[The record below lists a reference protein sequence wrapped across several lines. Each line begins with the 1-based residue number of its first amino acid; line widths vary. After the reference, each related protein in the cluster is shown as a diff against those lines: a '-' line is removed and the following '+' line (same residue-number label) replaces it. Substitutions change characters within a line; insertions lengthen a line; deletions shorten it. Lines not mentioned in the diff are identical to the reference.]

1 MSNNVK
7 PPRLPDPG
15 AAFDAPQRSY
25 ISDLLR
31 TLRLYFEASATAQD
45 LSATRLRLN
54 IERLPTQADLATLR
68 SGDVYRDTSAGD
80 VLKIK
85 P

>member
-1 MSNNVK
+1 MASNVK

-15 AAFDAPQRSY
+15 PAFDGGQRSY
-25 ISDLLR
+25 LSDLLR
-31 TLRLYFEASATAQD
+31 TLRLYFEASSTDQD
-45 LSATRLRLN
+45 ISATKLRLN
-54 IERLPTQADLATLR
+54 IDRLPTQADLAALR
-68 SGDVYRDTSAGD
+68 SGDVYRDTGAGD

>member
-1 MSNNVK
+1 MSSNVK

-15 AAFDAPQRSY
+15 PAFDAWQRSY
-25 ISDLLR
+25 LSDLMR
-31 TLRLYFEASATAQD
+31 TLRLYFEASSAEQD
-45 LSATRLRLN
+45 LSATKLRLN

-68 SGDVYRDTSAGD
+68 SGDIYRDTSAGD

>member
-1 MSNNVK
+1 MSSNVR

-15 AAFDAPQRSY
+15 PVFEAEQRSY
-25 ISDLLR
+25 LSDLLR
-31 TLRLYFEASATAQD
+31 TLRLYFDASSSAQD
-45 LSATRLRLN
+45 FSATRLNLN
-54 IERLPTQADLATLR
+54 VNRLPTQADLADLR
-68 SGDVYRDTSAGD
+68 SGDVYRDTAAGD

>member
-1 MSNNVK
+1 MVA
-7 PPRLPDPG
+7 PRLPDPPETYQ
-15 AAFDAPQRSY
+15 ARY
-25 ISDLLR
+25 INELLR
-31 TLRLYFEASATAQD
+31 ALRQFFETITAVRPINATTLNLDIQ
-45 LSATRLRLN
+45 
-54 IERLPTQADLATLR
+54 RLPTQADLPNLR